1 MTVQII
7 FSRGL
12 SLSEISFKGTRNRTY
27 DDSQGSDL
35 ASAVVWK
42 VKNERPEQKKTFRLL
57 TAALSEN
64 DLEGKGGGRM
74 VDPLRS
80 TPPPPLHR
88 QR

>member
-1 MTVQII
+1 MAVKII

-42 VKNERPEQKKTFRLL
+42 VKNERLEQKKTFRLL
-57 TAALSEN
+57 TAALSVN
-64 DLEGKGGGRM
+64 DLEGKGGVRM

-80 TPPPPLHR
+80 TPPPLHR

>member
-1 MTVQII
+1 MPVQMI

-64 DLEGKGGGRM
+64 DLEGKGG
-74 VDPLRS
+74 S
-80 TPPPPLHR
+80 
-88 QR
+88 